1 MLLCRR
7 RFVKLTADVERL
19 CSYVTIGCQASFATR
34 QAASQTCQ
42 WASPPWNPCN
52 GCKLILYLTPLQQ
65 PVTERKTYAKERQG
79 DHDTDNRRRICS
91 VMQQACADRHITTGF
106 CYQCDHRHSHHPIRA
121 DSCAER
127 DKFHVCI
134 LGATTAGNGDQHQPD
149 GAYRQQPK
157 FCTRYK
163 GAGKDLTAD
172 QRI

>member
-1 MLLCRR
+1 MRKRDKAITIRMTEEEYALLCS
-7 RFVKLTADVERL
+7 KLA
-19 CSYVTIGCQASFATR
+19 
-34 QAASQTCQ
+34 QTGI
-42 WASPPWNPCN
+42 S
-52 GCKLILYLTPLQQ
+52 
-65 PVTERKTYAKERQG
+65 
-79 DHDTDNRRRICS
+79 
-91 VMQQACADRHITTGF
+91 QQAFVIITTGF